1 MNLVIVESPAKAKT
15 INKYLGDNYTVLAS
29 YGHIRDLPSKNGSVD
44 PENKFQMEW
53 EIDSFS
59 KKYLKEITDVA
70 KDSDKIILA
79 TDPDREGEAI
89 AWHVKEFLDEK
100 KILKD
105 KKIERVVFNEI
116 TKKAVING
124 IENPRSLEGQLV
136 DAYMARRALDYLVGF
151 NISPIL
157 WTKLPG
163 SKSAGRVQSVA
174 LRLLTEREH
183 EIEVFNPEEFW
194 TINVNFI
201 TSSKNILTSSI
212 SELNGEKIE
221 KFSFRNKEDVNNAIS
236 KIKEKKYS
244 IKDITSKIYTRNPS
258 GPFTT
263 STLQQSASS
272 KLGFGASRTMQ
283 IAQRLYQGIEIDGD
297 TKGLITY
304 MRTDGTNISKE
315 AIPLFRKYIE
325 ENYGDDYLPEQA
337 NNYSGKKAKNAQEAH
352 EAIRPTEIKNSP
364 ESIKK
369 YLSTDQYKLY
379 DLIWSRALSSQM
391 QPAKFD
397 RKTIL
402 ITSED
407 GKNILKS
414 SGSTVKFDGFLKLQK
429 IDENDDEKILP
440 EVSKGPIEI
449 KEFNDEQHFTQPP
462 PRFSEASLVK
472 KLEELGI
479 GRPST
484 YASIISVISNRG
496 YADIVNK
503 RFFPT
508 DRGKLL
514 SAFLEKLFSR
524 YVDYDFTAKL
534 EDQLDDITSGK
545 ENWIKVLDQF
555 WIDFNKN
562 VLNVKEKRTREVLD
576 LLNDSLGKL
585 IFDTDENGKIDR
597 KCKLCQTGELS
608 LKNSFRGGAFIGCSG
623 YPECKFTRPLS
634 KIKASQQVNLAEP
647 KLIGKND
654 IGKDIYLKNGR
665 FGPYLQYE
673 LSDEEIENIKKP
685 KTKTK
690 KKKKEESNFKNVS
703 IPKGLDIENVDLDK
717 AKYLC
722 SLPKI
727 IGKHPDL
734 DKDITIN
741 VGRFGPYLKC
751 DNKSARLESIDE
763 LFNIGLNR
771 AITLISEAKP
781 GRISS
786 SIIKD
791 LGEHPED
798 KKPVRIMKGQYGPY
812 IKYKSLN
819 ATIPEEKD
827 PAELTMEEALI
838 LIEKRKEYDRSKKR
852 KKKMKLLIFIIL
864 ILNLCLSTSFS
875 AEKKDCSK
883 FKKFSKNHIACKAS
897 NLKAGTKNTAG
908 KIKNKTGNI
917 LKVTTGIFKKN

>member
-15 INKYLGDNYTVLAS
+15 INKYLGKDYTVLAS

-44 PENKFQMEW
+44 PENKFKMIW
-53 EIDSFS
+53 EVDSFS

-221 KFSFRNKEDVNNAIS
+221 KFSFRNKEDINNAIS
-236 KIKEKKYS
+236 KIKEKKYL

-414 SGSTVKFDGFLKLQK
+414 SGSTIKFDGFLKLQK

-545 ENWIKVLDQF
+545 ENWIKVLNQF

-562 VLNVKEKRTREVLD
+562 VSNVKEKRTREVLD
-576 LLNDSLGKL
+576 LLNESLGKL

-654 IGKDIYLKNGR
+654 TGKNIYLKNGR

-673 LSDEEIENIKKP
+673 LNDEEIENIKKP

-722 SLPKI
+722 SLPKV

-734 DKDITIN
+734 EKDITIN

-751 DNKSARLESIDE
+751 DNKSARLESIEE

-827 PAELTMEEALI
+827 PAEITMEEALI
-838 LIEKRKEYDRSKKR
+838 LIEKRKEYDRSKK
-852 KKKMKLLIFIIL
+852 KKK
-864 ILNLCLSTSFS
+864 
-875 AEKKDCSK
+875 
-883 FKKFSKNHIACKAS
+883 
-897 NLKAGTKNTAG
+897 
-908 KIKNKTGNI
+908 
-917 LKVTTGIFKKN
+917 

>member
-15 INKYLGDNYTVLAS
+15 INKYLGKDYTVLAS

-44 PENKFQMEW
+44 PENKFKMIW
-53 EIDSFS
+53 EVDSFS

-221 KFSFRNKEDVNNAIS
+221 KFSFRNKEDINNAIS

-414 SGSTVKFDGFLKLQK
+414 SGSTIKFDGFLKLQK

-690 KKKKEESNFKNVS
+690 KKKKEESNLKNVS

-838 LIEKRKEYDRSKKR
+838 LIEKRKEYDRSKK
-852 KKKMKLLIFIIL
+852 K
-864 ILNLCLSTSFS
+864 
-875 AEKKDCSK
+875 
-883 FKKFSKNHIACKAS
+883 
-897 NLKAGTKNTAG
+897 
-908 KIKNKTGNI
+908 KNK
-917 LKVTTGIFKKN
+917 

>member
-15 INKYLGDNYTVLAS
+15 INKYLGKDYTVLAS

-44 PENKFQMEW
+44 PENKFKMIW
-53 EIDSFS
+53 EVDSFS

-263 STLQQSASS
+263 STLQQTASS

-325 ENYGDDYLPEQA
+325 ENYGEDYLPEQA

-673 LSDEEIENIKKP
+673 LSDAEIENIKKP

-838 LIEKRKEYDRSKKR
+838 LIEKRKEYDRSKK
-852 KKKMKLLIFIIL
+852 K
-864 ILNLCLSTSFS
+864 
-875 AEKKDCSK
+875 
-883 FKKFSKNHIACKAS
+883 
-897 NLKAGTKNTAG
+897 
-908 KIKNKTGNI
+908 KNK
-917 LKVTTGIFKKN
+917 

>member
-15 INKYLGDNYTVLAS
+15 INKYLGKDYTVLAS

-44 PENKFQMEW
+44 PENKFKMIW
-53 EIDSFS
+53 EVDSFS

-221 KFSFRNKEDVNNAIS
+221 KFSFRNKEDINNAIS

-414 SGSTVKFDGFLKLQK
+414 SGSTIKFDGFLKLQK
-429 IDENDDEKILP
+429 IDENEDEKILP

-555 WIDFNKN
+555 WKDFNEN
-562 VLNVKEKRTREVLD
+562 VSNVKEKRTREVLD
-576 LLNDSLGKL
+576 LLNDSLGSL
-585 IFDTDENGKIDR
+585 IFDKNSNGKI
-597 KCKLCQTGELS
+597 G
-608 LKNSFRGGAFIGCSG
+608 
-623 YPECKFTRPLS
+623 
-634 KIKASQQVNLAEP
+634 
-647 KLIGKND
+647 
-654 IGKDIYLKNGR
+654 
-665 FGPYLQYE
+665 
-673 LSDEEIENIKKP
+673 
-685 KTKTK
+685 
-690 KKKKEESNFKNVS
+690 
-703 IPKGLDIENVDLDK
+703 
-717 AKYLC
+717 
-722 SLPKI
+722 
-727 IGKHPDL
+727 
-734 DKDITIN
+734 
-741 VGRFGPYLKC
+741 
-751 DNKSARLESIDE
+751 
-763 LFNIGLNR
+763 
-771 AITLISEAKP
+771 
-781 GRISS
+781 
-786 SIIKD
+786 
-791 LGEHPED
+791 
-798 KKPVRIMKGQYGPY
+798 
-812 IKYKSLN
+812 
-819 ATIPEEKD
+819 
-827 PAELTMEEALI
+827 
-838 LIEKRKEYDRSKKR
+838 
-852 KKKMKLLIFIIL
+852 
-864 ILNLCLSTSFS
+864 
-875 AEKKDCSK
+875 
-883 FKKFSKNHIACKAS
+883 
-897 NLKAGTKNTAG
+897 
-908 KIKNKTGNI
+908 
-917 LKVTTGIFKKN
+917 